1 MKIVVRTTSNY
12 PAAFTGGGR
21 GSALVLA
28 TITTDTKPTHDNVDA
43 LEQTDDIQNKIQ
55 LLRRS
60 LMLKDLLLVPCLFVT
75 NKSRSRT
82 KMLFSTLYYLQYLLV
97 ARAIIVGSSTPFY
110 CLDLGIGVSHHR
122 RRLPPLG
129 SEMVQNFA

>member
-1 MKIVVRTTSNY
+1 MKIVVRSTSNY

-28 TITTDTKPTHDNVDA
+28 TITTETKPTHDNVDA
-43 LEQTDDIQNKIQ
+43 LEQRDDIQNKIQ

-60 LMLKDLLLVPCLFVT
+60 LMLKDLLVPCLFVT

-82 KMLFSTLYYLQYLLV
+82 KMLFSTLY
-97 ARAIIVGSSTPFY
+97 
-110 CLDLGIGVSHHR
+110 
-122 RRLPPLG
+122 
-129 SEMVQNFA
+129 